1 MEQFKA
7 NGETTKTLMELAIN
21 EIRENRNEIK
31 DVKVKMFEGAGK
43 IAANRESISKL
54 WWVAGTVITLIMA
67 VLGWTIF
74 GG

>member
-43 IAANRESISKL
+43 IASNRESINKL
-54 WWVAGTVITLIMA
+54 WWVISSGITILLA
-67 VLGWTIF
+67 FFGWTIF